1 MVFPIQIS
9 LRIINSGSCWFHDQ
23 RQQTFFQ
30 TQSSCSQI
38 VLLIG
43 ITGIENRFFS
53 DVILTYK
60 FTIFSQNDQLNQ
72 LIDQIT
78 IHLNVMV

>member
-1 MVFPIQIS
+1 MDKLQVQKSPWS
-9 LRIINSGSCWFHDQ
+9 N
-23 RQQTFFQ
+23 FFFKV
-30 TQSSCSQI
+30 

-43 ITGIENRFFS
+43 ITGIENIFFS

-72 LIDQIT
+72 LIDKIT